1 MHQIILEHIKVP
13 YLNKDRQL
21 RIYLPPNYKDEENFP
36 VIYMHDG
43 QNLFDESTSSYGVIW
58 DVATHLNN
66 IYKKFAAGFICVGID
81 NDPKGFNRLDEYS
94 PWVNTSLQTSQQ
106 LGGITGPVGGL
117 GKQYLEFITECVK
130 PHIDQN
136 YKSNPSNETT
146 AIMGS
151 SMGGLISLYA
161 GLMYSHVFSM
171 IGAFSTSTWFAEA
184 DLLALIQHENINLKT
199 KWYLDVGTHEASK
212 NKNDP
217 LNQMYIEGT
226 KNVFHA
232 LSQYVRPTHM
242 KVVVEETGIHHESAW
257 SRRFEKAV
265 EFLAGKTD
273 DH

>member
-43 QNLFDESTSSYGVIW
+43 QNLFDESTSSYGAIW

-66 IYKKFAAGFICVGID
+66 IYKKIAAGFICVGID

-106 LGGITGPVGGL
+106 LEGITGPVGGL
-117 GKQYLEFITECVK
+117 GKQYLKFITECVK

-151 SMGGLISLYA
+151 SMGGLISLYHITQE
-161 GLMYSHVFSM
+161 YSLFCNWGMNCIASLGCYYLVFVLYYNR
-171 IGAFSTSTWFAEA
+171 TSVLKGG
-184 DLLALIQHENINLKT
+184 DLA
-199 KWYLDVGTHEASK
+199 
-212 NKNDP
+212 
-217 LNQMYIEGT
+217 
-226 KNVFHA
+226 
-232 LSQYVRPTHM
+232 
-242 KVVVEETGIHHESAW
+242 
-257 SRRFEKAV
+257 
-265 EFLAGKTD
+265 
-273 DH
+273 